1 MDTQTAL
8 AGASRSVNRAILSV
22 VAGIFCL
29 CVSDVFAKALMAH
42 YTAVE
47 VVFLRNIVAMPLV
60 ALLLYST
67 GRRALFA
74 SQHLGLHALR
84 GLFSIGAAFCFFSS
98 LNHLPLAEAT
108 SLAFAAPIFVT
119 ALSVPLLGEHVG
131 WRRWVA
137 VLVGFAGILIIVR
150 PGAAA
155 FQPASLYPVAAALF
169 YALFMISARKI
180 RGGESM
186 WTVMFFITLFPLLY
200 SAPLS
205 TGVWETFEPSHAMTI
220 LGIALAGTVGITL
233 ISLGFRLAP
242 AAIVAPFDYTAL
254 VWASLFGWLFWSELP
269 DAWTYAG
276 SAIIVASGIAIIL
289 RENKVRSGG

>member
-1 MDTQTAL
+1 MDTQTAV
-8 AGASRSVNRAILSV
+8 AGVGQSVNRAILCV

-42 YTAVE
+42 YSAIE

-60 ALLLYST
+60 ALILIAT
-67 GRRALFA
+67 GRRAAFR

-84 GLFSIGAAFCFFSS
+84 GLLSIGAAFCFFSS
-98 LNHLPLAEAT
+98 LLYLPLAEAT

-131 WRRWVA
+131 WRRWAA

-155 FQPASLYPVAAALF
+155 FQPASLFPVAAALF
-169 YALFMISARKI
+169 YALFMITARRI
-180 RGGESM
+180 RGAESM
-186 WTVMFFITLFPLLY
+186 WTVMFFITLFPLIY

-205 TGVWETFEPSHAMTI
+205 TGAWQAYEPSHTPI
-220 LGIALAGTVGITL
+220 IVGIALTGTVGVTL

-276 SAIIVASGIAIIL
+276 SAIIIASGIAIIL
-289 RENKVRSGG
+289 RENKVRAGG

>member
-8 AGASRSVNRAILSV
+8 AGTSRSVNRAILLV
-22 VAGIFCL
+22 IAGIFCL
-29 CVSDVFAKALMAH
+29 CISDVFAKVLMAH
-42 YTAVE
+42 YTAIE

-60 ALLLYST
+60 ALLLMTT
-67 GRRALFA
+67 GRRAAFR
-74 SQHLGLHALR
+74 SQQFGLHALR

-131 WRRWVA
+131 WRRWMA

-155 FQPASLYPVAAALF
+155 FQPASLYPVAAAVF

-180 RGGESM
+180 RASESM
-186 WTVMFFITLFPLLY
+186 WTVTFYVTLFPLIY
-200 SAPLS
+200 GASLS
-205 TGVWETFEPSHAMTI
+205 TGVWEAFAPAHIAPI
-220 LGIALAGTVGITL
+220 LGIALVGTVGITM

-276 SAIIVASGIAIIL
+276 SAVIIASGIAIIL
-289 RENKVRSGG
+289 RENKVRAGG